1 MRSAVSKQVRWCLA
15 FVHARRLEG
24 LNGDWT
30 RIPGCSRRHQH
41 SDSPLRSSRQH
52 QHLPNRQVPYR
63 VLLQTSVAILA
74 WWALGHGVAFGER
87 GGDQRPGGFAGGRDF
102 FLATREGGAA
112 APDAARFAIW
122 MMMVSRCV
130 HIYGTDLTAC
140 KQSSS
145 WCCYAAA
152 AAQPAQPAQ
161 PACSVF
167 RVMQVSQPGSPPSAT
182 NVATG
187 RVCRQHR
194 RGHQRRARGARPPR
208 GPRARRARVCG
219 LGLRAADPLGLVV
232 RCACSSPPN
241 LAITVESTVY
251 QCMLPMGCHAA
262 AQEQLHN

>member
-140 KQSSS
+140 KQSGS

-167 RVMQVSQPGSPPSAT
+167 RVMQVSQPGSPALCYKCCNRPRLPPTPSRSSAARSRSAAASRAT
-182 NVATG
+182 
-187 RVCRQHR
+187 RSPRSR
-194 RGHQRRARGARPPR
+194 LRAGS
-208 GPRARRARVCG
+208 ARRRSTG
-219 LGLRAADPLGLVV
+219 SGRQV
-232 RCACSSPPN
+232 RLQQP
-241 LAITVESTVY
+241 
-251 QCMLPMGCHAA
+251 
-262 AQEQLHN
+262 AQSCYYC